1 MDFDKDYYAILG
13 VLPTAETV
21 VIRAAYKAM
30 LKVYHPDKFKGSKAE
45 AHTKTVELNEAHS
58 ILSNQ
63 ISRSEYDLFRG
74 NIKDKTYTYK
84 ESKQPKDDYQSES
97 YALEKDWAIAIKYQP
112 ELIRITDDLFKI
124 SPKLAFTYKAVIIES
139 QEFTNKTGIANKMER
154 EYLSLYFGTNTK
166 IQGFA
171 KTLITG
177 NNKDAARELNKAI
190 TVLGKGVEADSII
203 EQIKSEF
210 NLHSKADSIIEQIMS
225 KFNLYSKTNPH
236 DIPEPSHTLVNIVI
250 VTLALILPAY
260 FIILLM
266 LS

>member
-13 VLPTAETV
+13 VLPTAESV

-112 ELIRITDDLFKI
+112 ELYPCILVLIQK
-124 SPKLAFTYKAVIIES
+124 YKGLR
-139 QEFTNKTGIANKMER
+139 KP
-154 EYLSLYFGTNTK
+154 SL
-166 IQGFA
+166 Q
-171 KTLITG
+171 
-177 NNKDAARELNKAI
+177 AI
-190 TVLGKGVEADSII
+190 TKMQRGS
-203 EQIKSEF
+203 
-210 NLHSKADSIIEQIMS
+210 
-225 KFNLYSKTNPH
+225 
-236 DIPEPSHTLVNIVI
+236 
-250 VTLALILPAY
+250 
-260 FIILLM
+260 
-266 LS
+266 